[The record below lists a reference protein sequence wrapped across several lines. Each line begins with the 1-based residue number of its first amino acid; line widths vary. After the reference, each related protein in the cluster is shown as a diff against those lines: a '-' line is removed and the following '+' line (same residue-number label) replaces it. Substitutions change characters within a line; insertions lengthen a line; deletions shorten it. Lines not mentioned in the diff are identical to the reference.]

1 MNKLDKIRKKIG
13 DNTYKNLI
21 KVLNSNLSNRERDSI
36 NKSVERLYKIGGV
49 GQGGKKEIVL
59 NIGGKELMI
68 LKNRKIFG
76 DESGFMILI
85 DGQQLMSDYKNLE
98 YITNYLMTKLSRIEL
113 DELRYKLSL
122 NNRKNKS
129 EVWYKMEKAINN
141 KIHNGVNLC
150 NNRLDKSTLSNNT
163 IKEWRQYR
171 KYFIDEQK
179 KIIPNYNIS
188 PDEQEIF
195 ANWIHK
201 KFYS

>member
-1 MNKLDKIRKKIG
+1 
-13 DNTYKNLI
+13 
-21 KVLNSNLSNRERDSI
+21 
-36 NKSVERLYKIGGV
+36 
-49 GQGGKKEIVL
+49 
-59 NIGGKELMI
+59 
-68 LKNRKIFG
+68 
-76 DESGFMILI
+76 
-85 DGQQLMSDYKNLE
+85 
-98 YITNYLMTKLSRIEL
+98 MTKLSKIEL

-163 IKEWRQYR
+163 IKEWKQYR
-171 KYFIDEQK
+171 KYFINEQK